1 LHARLFCSINRLAVM
16 SADERP
22 EETPA
27 SEQPP
32 ASPVSS
38 ETLCYA
44 FEQLATGADE
54 VQITFQGQ
62 VYRLRRTRNGR
73 LIMTK

>member
-1 LHARLFCSINRLAVM
+1 M
-16 SADERP
+16 SADELP
-22 EETPA
+22 EERPA

-32 ASPVSS
+32 VSPVTS

-62 VYRLRRTRNGR
+62 IYRLRRTRNGR

>member
-1 LHARLFCSINRLAVM
+1 M
-16 SADERP
+16 SADDQPSESAP
-22 EETPA
+22 EPPSDETPD
-27 SEQPP
+27 ETPDV
-32 ASPVSS
+32 ASPAMA

-44 FEQLATGADE
+44 FEKLSTGSDE

-62 VYRLRRTRNGR
+62 IYRLRKTRNGR

>member
-1 LHARLFCSINRLAVM
+1 M
-16 SADERP
+16 SADEQSS
-22 EETPA
+22 ETP

-32 ASPVSS
+32 DETPDVASPAMAD
-38 ETLCYA
+38 TLCYA
-44 FEQLATGADE
+44 FEKLSTGSDE

-62 VYRLRRTRNGR
+62 IYRLRKTRNGR